1 MRNQLR
7 HLFGFIL
14 QPFEQGDES
23 FTHKPLNRK
32 ILVAVGALFGMLCAV
47 SITLAIANGQAG
59 YLIPIVVFGGA
70 SLVSLVVGLL
80 GSDRAVAKI
89 WGNR

>member
-14 QPFEQGDES
+14 QPFERGDES
-23 FTHKPLNRK
+23 FNHKPLNRR
-32 ILVAVGALFGMLCAV
+32 ILVAVGILFGVLCAV
-47 SITLAIANGQAG
+47 SITFGVVNGQAG

-80 GSDRAVAKI
+80 GSDRAVARI

>member
-14 QPFEQGDES
+14 HPFERGDEA
-23 FTHKPLNRK
+23 FNHKPLNRR
-32 ILVAVGALFGMLCAV
+32 ILIAVGILFGALCAV
-47 SITLAIANGQAG
+47 SITLGVVNGQAG

-80 GSDRAVAKI
+80 GSDRAVARI
-89 WGNR
+89 WGNK